1 MIYKTVEELLLEKMP
16 FAPTPSQREAI
27 EVCAE
32 YMEDGTE
39 LALMLLKGYAGTG
52 KTLMMR
58 TITQVAKVLGYDV
71 LHMATTGRAA
81 KQLAQTTGERAVTIH
96 RQIYQASASFI
107 EEGGQY
113 RVGRMGKRPRPLLF
127 IVDEASMISGQ
138 STELTPFGS
147 GNLLD
152 DLFEHVFSAEGS
164 KLIMVGDMAQLPPVG
179 HKLSEALDAE
189 ALRSRYGMQVYEA
202 ELCDVVR
209 QAEGSEILR
218 CATDLRLLLEDYA
231 DVEEGE
237 QVEIHLSPRR
247 GADVVV
253 LDPEENAETIYQA
266 YRKWGQEET
275 LVVTPS
281 NKRALGFNLAIR
293 QQVLD
298 YEDRLVSGERLMV
311 ARNNYFHCSRP
322 DRSDFIANGE
332 VVELRRVYKHH
343 AIYDLE
349 YADAS
354 IYLPER
360 DEEREVRLLLTGLA
374 DEGAQ
379 RTTAQRR
386 ALYDALVVDY
396 SHHPS
401 IVDVRRAIRQD
412 PYWGALEVK
421 YGYAVTAHKAQG
433 GQWDCVF
440 IDLGLLSW
448 LPTDKAMLRWL
459 YTALTRARERVY
471 LMNAPEGFILPP
483 SED

>member
-16 FAPTPSQREAI
+16 FAPTPSQQKAI

-32 YMEDGTE
+32 YMEDGSE

-58 TITQVAKVLGYDV
+58 TITEAAKELGYDV

-81 KQLAQTTGERAVTIH
+81 KQLSQTTGERAVTIH
-96 RQIYQASASFI
+96 RQIYHASSSFI
-107 EEGGQY
+107 EEGGHY
-113 RVGRMGKRPRPLLF
+113 KVGRVGNRPRPLLF

-138 STELTPFGS
+138 SGELTPFGS

-189 ALRSRYGMQVYEA
+189 ALRSRYGMQVYES

-209 QAEGSEILR
+209 QGQDSEILR
-218 CATDLRLLLEDYA
+218 CATELRLLLEEYA

-237 QVEIHLSPRR
+237 QVQIHLSPRP

-253 LDPEENAETIYQA
+253 LDPEENAEMIYQA
-266 YRKWGQEET
+266 YRKWGREET

-293 QQVLD
+293 HQVLD

-332 VVELRRVYKHH
+332 VIELRRVYKHH
-343 AIYDLE
+343 SIYGLE
-349 YADAS
+349 YADAN

-360 DEEREVRLLLTGLA
+360 DEEREVRLLLTGLT
-374 DEGAQ
+374 DEAAQ

-440 IDLGLLSW
+440 VDLGLLSW

-483 SED
+483 AKD